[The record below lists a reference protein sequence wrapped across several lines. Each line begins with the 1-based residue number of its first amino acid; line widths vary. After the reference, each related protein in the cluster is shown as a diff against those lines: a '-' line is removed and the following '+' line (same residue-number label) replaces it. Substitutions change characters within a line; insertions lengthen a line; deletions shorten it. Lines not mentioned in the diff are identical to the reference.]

1 MSDMDTLELAED
13 DLRLAVSGST
23 VIVSF
28 WTCLSLPLEPVI
40 ERVRRRVFFYGHERA
55 QPIYRKGLLVF
66 DPIPNSRVLL
76 FAFLETTSFGGHT
89 NSRRHVAVS
98 SGEVKIQAKGVGA
111 GE

>member
-1 MSDMDTLELAED
+1 LEED
-13 DLRLAVSGST
+13 DLRVAGSGRT

-28 WTCLSLPLEPVI
+28 WTRLSLPPEPVI
-40 ERVRRRVFFYGHERA
+40 ERVGRRVFFYGHERA
-55 QPIYRKGLLVF
+55 QTIYGKGLLVF

-98 SGEVKIQAKGVGA
+98 SSEVKIQAKGVGA
-111 GE
+111 GK